1 MREIADAGRMRAL
14 MKALGSATKS
24 EATVYLTGGASAVLH
39 GWRSSTIDAD
49 IKILPETDDLMRA
62 IPRIKEELKLN
73 IEFASPDH
81 FLPSLPGWEERSPFI
96 GKEGSVVF
104 RHYDFYAQAL
114 SKLERGHRQDL
125 EDARQMLAR
134 GLIEAGRLKEFLAAI
149 EPELYRYPAVDPPT
163 LRRSV
168 VAFLSG
174 G

>member
-1 MREIADAGRMRAL
+1 MREIADAGRLRAL
-14 MKALGSATKS
+14 MRALGSATRS
-24 EATVYLTGGASAVLH
+24 EATVYLAGGASAVLH
-39 GWRSSTIDAD
+39 GWRNSTIDAD
-49 IKILPETDDLMRA
+49 IKIIPERDDLMRA
-62 IPRIKEELKLN
+62 IPRIKEELSFN

-81 FLPSLPGWEERSPFI
+81 FLPPLPGWEERSPFI
-96 GKEGSVVF
+96 VKEGSVVF

-125 EDARQMLAR
+125 EDARQMLAK
-134 GLIEAGRLKEFLAAI
+134 GLIEAGRLRELLAAV

-168 VAFLSG
+168 ESFLAG